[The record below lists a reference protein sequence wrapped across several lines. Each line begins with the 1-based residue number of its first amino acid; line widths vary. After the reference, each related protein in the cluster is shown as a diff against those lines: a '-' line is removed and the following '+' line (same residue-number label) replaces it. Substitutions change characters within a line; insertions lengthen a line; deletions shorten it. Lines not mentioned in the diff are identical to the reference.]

1 MKPLI
6 IANWKMNPTTQNQA
20 QQLFDS
26 LKRGLKN
33 VRKTEVVICP
43 PFIYL
48 ATSDKRQATSLRL
61 GAQDCF
67 WQDKGAFTG
76 EISPQMLKDLG
87 VRYVILGHSE
97 RRQVMGETD
106 EMVNKKLRE
115 VLKLNLLPIVCV
127 GETAGER
134 KREETFQILKREIK
148 EGFKNVPK
156 SQMSKVV
163 IAYEPI
169 WAIGTNNPCSADDAL
184 TAILFIRK
192 VISQIFSMALAKKIR
207 ILYGGSANS
216 QNAGDYLGQEGIN
229 GLLVGGASLNPKE
242 FLKIVRIARG

>member
-6 IANWKMNPTTQNQA
+6 VANWKMNPTTQNQA
-20 QQLFDS
+20 QQLFAS
-26 LKRGLKN
+26 LKMGLKN
-33 VRKTEVVICP
+33 IRKAEVVVCP
-43 PFIYL
+43 PFVYL
-48 ATSDKRQATSLRL
+48 SGNRLTSFKI

-97 RRQVMGETD
+97 RRQVMRETD
-106 EMVNKKLRE
+106 EMVNKKIKE
-115 VLKLNLLPIVCV
+115 VLKLELWPIVCV
-127 GETAGER
+127 GETDRER
-134 KREETFQILKREIK
+134 KREETFQVLKREVK

-156 SQMSKVV
+156 SQMLKVV

-169 WAIGTNNPCSADDAL
+169 WAIGTGSPCSADDAL

-192 VISQIFSMALAKKIR
+192 VVSQIFGMTFAKKIR